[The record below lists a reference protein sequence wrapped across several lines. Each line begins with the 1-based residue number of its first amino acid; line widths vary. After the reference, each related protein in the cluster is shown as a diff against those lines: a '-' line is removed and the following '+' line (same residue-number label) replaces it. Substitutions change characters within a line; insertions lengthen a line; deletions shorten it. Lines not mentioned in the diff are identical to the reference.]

1 VIDLFA
7 LLALAGAPAEPSVA
21 ERDQVIATVDQ
32 FLAAINSGDAK
43 ALDGVIHDDGVT
55 FIQGYV
61 EGRQGLRLRPNR
73 ESVAG
78 ITTATARYH
87 ERYWNPTVL
96 VHRDIAQFWAPYSF
110 DIDGKRSHCGVDSFS
125 LARVDG
131 KWLVTNLTYTVEP
144 PERCIELGEPQ

>member
-7 LLALAGAPAEPSVA
+7 LLALAGAPSAPSVA
-21 ERDQVIATVDQ
+21 ERDQVTATVDQ
-32 FLAAINSGDAK
+32 FLAAINSGDAE
-43 ALDGVIHDDGVT
+43 ALDGVLHDDGVA

-78 ITTATARYH
+78 ITTATVRYD

-125 LARVDG
+125 LARV
-131 KWLVTNLTYTVEP
+131 NLTYTVEP
-144 PERCIELGEPQ
+144 PERCAELGEPQ